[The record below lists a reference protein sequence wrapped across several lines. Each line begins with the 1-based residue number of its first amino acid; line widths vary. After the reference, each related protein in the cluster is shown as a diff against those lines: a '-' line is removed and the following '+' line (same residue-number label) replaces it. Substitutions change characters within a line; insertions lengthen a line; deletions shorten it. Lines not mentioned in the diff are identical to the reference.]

1 MQTRKSP
8 RKNQKHPPNYY
19 RIEGNHDRVEDNS
32 QTLRA
37 KPSTKKKSE
46 VGYKRSWN
54 KHKDSNKRES
64 NAPAVKNC
72 VWLQHLRKPFETTLP
87 QPIKC
92 SKPNCNNLI
101 HHMCMIDW
109 ETSQGHEGPLQNV
122 CPVHHDFFNEI
133 GGGGGIWN
141 TVPAT
146 SSCCWC
152 ETIHQEKKS
161 GRI

>member
-1 MQTRKSP
+1 
-8 RKNQKHPPNYY
+8 
-19 RIEGNHDRVEDNS
+19 
-32 QTLRA
+32 
-37 KPSTKKKSE
+37 